1 MRAVLCS
8 AQALFLVAELVAQPP
23 PQSPPADRRN
33 FVACPILRDTKTNP
47 CWLAQYKGETY
58 FLGSLGGVTDDFHPP
73 QLDHEV
79 LVEGTVAPGP
89 RVCGGIRLS
98 PVKLS
103 VLGELAPTCN
113 TMLPTE
119 DGIDAPAPQP
129 KGKPDSWVMT
139 DGPGSLTLFFEF
151 GDDFMSVPA
160 GSALKDL
167 VKYYFNVTGATRME
181 VEAFRGATLLSDGN
195 VLTEHTGLAQERL
208 AKVVVILKGLGLPER
223 VISARTSEVV
233 PKPDGVNDQRSRRV
247 VLKVQQ

>member
-1 MRAVLCS
+1 MRALLWS
-8 AQALFLVAELVAQPP
+8 AIAWLLVTQLVAQSP
-23 PQSPPADRRN
+23 PQSLPTDRRN

-58 FLGSLGGVTDDFHPP
+58 FLGSLGGVSDNFHPP
-73 QLDHEV
+73 QLEHEV

-89 RVCGGIRLS
+89 RVCGGIRLN

-103 VLGELAPTCN
+103 VLGEIAPACN
-113 TMLPTE
+113 AVLPAE

-129 KGKPDSWVMT
+129 RGKPDSWVKT
-139 DGPGSLTLFFEF
+139 DEPGSLTIFFEF

-160 GSALKDL
+160 GNALKDL
-167 VKYYFNVTGATRME
+167 VKYFNSSGATRVE
-181 VEAFRGATLLSDGN
+181 VESFRGATLLSDGN
-195 VLTEHTGLAQERL
+195 VLTEHALLAQERL
-208 AKVVVILKGLGLPER
+208 AKVLVILKGLGLPER
-223 VISARTSEVV
+223 VINARTSEAV